1 MKTVRTMRRI
11 IHHRY
16 VVALVAL
23 IAISSLCL
31 AVPRQLNDKM
41 FPMTGRDKW
50 QQPARVVADLG
61 LKEGSTIADVGCGS
75 GYFTF
80 RFSHAV
86 GAKGKVFAT
95 EINAKGLK
103 AINDRAKKN
112 KITNIQTILSD
123 PTRTKLAR
131 HSVDAATVVN
141 VLHHVTKQYRVPLMK
156 DIAEAIKPGGSLYI
170 IEWRMKAGVKHDKHR
185 RIPRADL
192 VRLAQGAGLKLD
204 AEFFY
209 LKNQVFLRF
218 NKPAKK

>member
-1 MKTVRTMRRI
+1 MKTMRTVRKV

-16 VVALVAL
+16 VVTLVAL

-41 FPMTGRDKW
+41 FPVTGRDKW

-61 LKEGSTIADVGCGS
+61 LKEGSTVADVGCGS

-80 RFSHAV
+80 RLSHAV
-86 GAKGKVFAT
+86 GEKGKVFAT
-95 EINAKGLK
+95 EISDKGLK
-103 AINDRAKKN
+103 AVADKAKK
-112 KITNIQTILSD
+112 KNIKNIETIKSD

-131 HSVDAATVVN
+131 HSVDAAIIVN

-156 DIAEAIKPGGSLYI
+156 DIAEALRPDGSLYI
-170 IEWRMKAGVKHDKHR
+170 IDWRFKATIKYDKGR

-192 VRLAQGAGLKLD
+192 VKLAEGAGLKLD

-209 LKNQVFLRF
+209 LEHQVILRF
-218 NKPAKK
+218 NKPMKK

>member
-1 MKTVRTMRRI
+1 
-11 IHHRY
+11 
-16 VVALVAL
+16 
-23 IAISSLCL
+23 
-31 AVPRQLNDKM
+31 M

-61 LKEGSTIADVGCGS
+61 LKEGSTVADVGCGS

-80 RFSHAV
+80 RLSHAV
-86 GAKGKVFAT
+86 GEKGKVFAT
-95 EINAKGLK
+95 EISDKGLK
-103 AINDRAKKN
+103 AVADKAKK
-112 KITNIQTILSD
+112 KNIKNIETIKSD

-131 HSVDAATVVN
+131 HSVDAAAIIN
-141 VLHHVTKQYRVPLMK
+141 VLHHVTKEYRKPLMK
-156 DIAEAIKPGGSLYI
+156 DIAEAIKPDGSLYI
-170 IEWRMKAGVKHDKHR
+170 IEWRVKADIKHDKHR

-192 VRLAQGAGLKLD
+192 VRLAERAGLKLD